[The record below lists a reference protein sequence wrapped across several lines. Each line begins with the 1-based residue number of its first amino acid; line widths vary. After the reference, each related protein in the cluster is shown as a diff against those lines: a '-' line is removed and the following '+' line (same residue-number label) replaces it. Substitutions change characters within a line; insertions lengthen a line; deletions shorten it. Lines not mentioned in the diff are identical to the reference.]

1 MSADVAQVAEI
12 MERIDQIVPVAAA
25 QNQRRLQDFVPH
37 NMMNL
42 FKL

>member
-1 MSADVAQVAEI
+1 MSADVAQVAKI

-25 QNQRRLQDFVPH
+25 QKRRRLQDFVPH
-37 NMMNL
+37 NMMNS